1 MTKKSSGLKL
11 LPAHTA
17 RAAFLAER
25 RENAAAESALTAR
38 AAEAF
43 IKQLGGRT
51 YCGELLAV
59 AAESTEGRDA
69 GPLETLSMLLL
80 DPGYDRMSLAD
91 LCEQAGLTLRD
102 LFRAHRGATL
112 VRAQIISTE
121 KIAAKLPEVVED
133 VMRRAAPHTKACE
146 KCKGTGSISPEGP
159 DAAPAPCPAC
169 GASGTVAVDP
179 ELDRQKLAL
188 ELGDLLKKGGGI
200 SLTQQNLNVN
210 AGGANGGGA
219 GSYERYQQALM
230 HVLSAPLPA
239 APPPASDP
247 IDVTPEPDRGG
258 EA

>member
-1 MTKKSSGLKL
+1 MAKKPARQKL

-17 RAAFLAER
+17 RAAVLQR
-25 RENAAAESALTAR
+25 RENAAIETGLTAR
-38 AAEAF
+38 AAELF

-51 YCGELLAV
+51 HCGELLAL
-59 AAESTEGRDA
+59 AAEATEGKDA
-69 GPLETLSMLLL
+69 GPLDTLAALLL

-112 VRAQIISTE
+112 VRAQILSTE

-133 VMRRAAPHTKACE
+133 VMRRAAPYEQACE
-146 KCKGTGSISPEGP
+146 VCLGTGSAPGP
-159 DAAPAPCPAC
+159 TADAPPVPCETC
-169 GASGTVAVDP
+169 KGRGRFVVDP

-188 ELGDLLKKGGGI
+188 ELGDLVKKGGGI

-210 AGGANGGGA
+210 GAGGVNGGGA

-230 HVLSAPLPA
+230 QALNAPLP
-239 APPPASDP
+239 PVPATQVV
-247 IDVTPEPDRGG
+247 DVTAEGGG
-258 EA
+258 EG

>member
-1 MTKKSSGLKL
+1 MQKKSSGLKL

-17 RAAFLAER
+17 RAAAVAQR

-59 AAESTEGRDA
+59 AAESAEGREA

-112 VRAQIISTE
+112 VRAQILSTE
-121 KIAAKLPEVVED
+121 RIAAKLPEVVED
-133 VMRRAAPHTKACE
+133 VMRRAAPHTTSCG

-169 GASGTVAVDP
+169 GASGSIAVDP

-210 AGGANGGGA
+210 GGGGIHGGA

-230 HVLSAPLPA
+230 SALSTPLPP
-239 APPPASDP
+239 APSP
-247 IDVTPEPDRGG
+247 IVDATIVHTEEGG
-258 EA
+258 ER